1 MLSEKRN
8 LLMLVPGCYRP
19 DLPNFS
25 GKYQFVSEK
34 YSGHI
39 LCRTS
44 STFDGLNLGGFIL
57 HALAPPTRYGVLQKL
72 ENIAELVRKG
82 VNLHRDKPFDLIISH
97 DPLTLGIIGVLIK
110 KATKAKL
117 LVEIN
122 GHLLEAGFLTQNGVA
137 DSFRKFLFQQT
148 IKWVL
153 KHADGIKCI
162 NTTLVNE
169 VRQLTKK
176 ADMPMYCFHDYVPI
190 SQFVP
195 DAKDKNYIFFAGH
208 PFHIKGVDIL
218 ISAFINL
225 CKDFPECR
233 LLIMGYNRVDLEK
246 YRRQASVCDRIEF
259 LKPVYYDEIARYF
272 RECMFFVLPSRS
284 EAMGRVLLE
293 AMASGKAIVA
303 SRVGGIPEVV
313 DDGVT
318 GLLFENENIHDL
330 EQKIRMLLS
339 DNAMRLSMGESGR
352 KRAETCFSEEHYQ
365 TQFVEMVESLF
376 SDEEIV
382 GEKCH

>member
-1 MLSEKRN
+1 MSFEKRN
-8 LLMLVPGCYRP
+8 LLMLVPSCYRP
-19 DLPNFS
+19 NLPNFS
-25 GKYQFVSEK
+25 GKYRLISEK
-34 YSGHI
+34 YSGHV
-39 LCRTS
+39 LCRTFGEFNGIS
-44 STFDGLNLGGFIL
+44 LGDFIL
-57 HALAPPTRYGVLQKL
+57 HALDLHKRIFV
-72 ENIAELVRKG
+72 ELVRKG

-97 DPLTLGIIGVLIK
+97 DPLSLGIIGVLIK

-122 GHLLEAGFLTQNGVA
+122 GHLLEAGFLKQNGVA
-137 DSFRKFLFQQT
+137 GRFRKFLFQRV

-162 NTTLVNE
+162 NTTLVDE
-169 VRQLTKK
+169 VRQLNNN
-176 ADMPMYCFHDYVPI
+176 DNMPIYCFHDYVPV

-195 DAKDKNYIFFAGH
+195 DPENKNYIFFAGH

-225 CKDFPECR
+225 NKDYPECR
-233 LLIMGYNRVDLEK
+233 LLIMGYNRTDLEK
-246 YRRQASVCDRIEF
+246 YRRQASACDRIEF

-272 RECMFFVLPSRS
+272 RECIFFVLPSRS

-330 EQKIRMLLS
+330 ERKMRMLLS
-339 DNAMRLSMGESGR
+339 DNEMRLSMGESGR
-352 KRAETCFSEEHYQ
+352 KRVETRFSEEHYQ
-365 TQFVEMVESLF
+365 AQFVEMVESLF
-376 SDEEIV
+376 SDEGMA